1 MSELNA
7 LLLIVLIM
15 VGFPAIGIYGVRF
28 GCKICAGFVPSI
40 KETAIAIGLFCLAYI
55 PLSIINSVP
64 AIKTNWTAQLLL
76 FVAGLSLSAFILG
89 ARLKPQ
95 DGCSIGFKKGIL
107 VSLVW
112 SGFGIVVF
120 AVGTAVFF
128 GVFMLY
134 GAMFSTPKPQGFQPA
149 PQVQETPPLP
159 SKKQQD
165 FLRAAQEIIAEFPQL
180 DVESPNKNQAAI
192 DYVVRVRDGYI
203 AKGYEIDVALRM
215 AANDYAEALR
225 QAQRT
230 YVQPSFPP
238 PLREPSPQQ
247 RERPNCNIQPVMT
260 DAEMAA
266 CR

>member
-120 AVGTAVFF
+120 AVGTADSSAQAVRPCPPMTHWRKHHARLSVAQRCASASPWACRLP
-128 GVFMLY
+128 GSLSRLPTQAAA
-134 GAMFSTPKPQGFQPA
+134 GSCPPA
-149 PQVQETPPLP
+149 ASLDHHPFPAGTDRPACDSADRRRLNRRTGSP
-159 SKKQQD
+159 
-165 FLRAAQEIIAEFPQL
+165 RAARILAP
-180 DVESPNKNQAAI
+180 
-192 DYVVRVRDGYI
+192 G
-203 AKGYEIDVALRM
+203 KGTTPAV
-215 AANDYAEALR
+215 
-225 QAQRT
+225 
-230 YVQPSFPP
+230 
-238 PLREPSPQQ
+238 
-247 RERPNCNIQPVMT
+247 RPNCSPSIPAVPGIPSVAT
-260 DAEMAA
+260 RRH
-266 CR
+266 CFGFGS

>member
-1 MSELNA
+1 MKMSELNA

-134 GAMFSTPKPQGFQPA
+134 GAMFSTPKPQGFQLLRRFKKHHRSH
-149 PQVQETPPLP
+149 QKNSKTFSVQRKR
-159 SKKQQD
+159 S
-165 FLRAAQEIIAEFPQL
+165 
-180 DVESPNKNQAAI
+180 S
-192 DYVVRVRDGYI
+192 
-203 AKGYEIDVALRM
+203 
-215 AANDYAEALR
+215 
-225 QAQRT
+225 
-230 YVQPSFPP
+230 PSFHSSM
-238 PLREPSPQQ
+238 LNRRTRTRLQSITLFASGTGTSPKGM
-247 RERPNCNIQPVMT
+247 R
-260 DAEMAA
+260 
-266 CR
+266 